1 MFVGQFTESC
11 YWCSDK
17 TSGYLW
23 QVRQHGV
30 TWVHK
35 GTMKGTPP
43 LPQHGPRVFWQQ
55 SPSLFN
61 QPRSVRNWLC
71 PSLGRCFHRAITH
84 LPRLN
89 VLAAVDS
96 YAGYKATLRAVT
108 VATPGSTASVFLNLL
123 FRDQVQYLWLQK
135 WFIIWLSEWPS
146 TFPTNSK
153 HWRKVECFFISQL
166 RTLTKWLAVLLKHLP
181 SQ

>member
-1 MFVGQFTESC
+1 MQVPCICLLDDSQNRAPDALTTPVVISDSGQP
-11 YWCSDK
+11 
-17 TSGYLW
+17 
-23 QVRQHGV
+23 GV

-55 SPSLFN
+55 SPPLFN

-71 PSLGRCFHRAITH
+71 PSSGRCFHRAITH

-96 YAGYKATLRAVT
+96 YAGYKASLLAVT
-108 VATPGSTASVFLNLL
+108 VATPGSTAGVFINLL
-123 FRDQVQYLWLQK
+123 FRDQVQYL
-135 WFIIWLSEWPS
+135 
-146 TFPTNSK
+146 
-153 HWRKVECFFISQL
+153 
-166 RTLTKWLAVLLKHLP
+166 
-181 SQ
+181 